1 MCYKSITQVKNI
13 FRNSLKKLKIF
24 SLKAAATLA
33 DIFHISKKYQSTPP
47 KSCLIISTTGI
58 GDTIWGTP
66 AIRALKKKVPGIH
79 LSVLANINGAEIFK
93 GNPFIDNF
101 FIFKKRIFNILSLL
115 NELRNNHFDTVI
127 VFHATDRII
136 WLMAYLTGA
145 GKIIGSIR
153 HSKGMDFVITH
164 PVNIPHNTHAIHAR
178 HLLIKELGAGSD
190 LKKIEL
196 FITDDERKRIDDF
209 LKKIGVNQ
217 NSIIIGFQPGAAKI
231 YKRWPEENF
240 VKLGKMLSE
249 IRNNIRIIITGDSN
263 EKELAEGISDKVNG
277 ISLAGKLTLREISA
291 VIERCSLFITNDTG
305 PMHIAVALGT
315 PTIAL
320 FSATGEENIEPY
332 RPVST
337 FTVISKPKP
346 CKECVSK
353 SCEKPVCMEQI
364 SPEEVYEVVKEQIA
378 NWICKDLRGHE
389 K

>member
-1 MCYKSITQVKNI
+1 MSI
-13 FRNSLKKLKIF
+13 FRNSLRKIKILFLKII
-24 SLKAAATLA
+24 ANIA
-33 DIFHISKKYQSTPP
+33 DVFHLTRKFVSDTPKK
-47 KSCLIISTTGI
+47 CLIISTTGI

-66 AIRALKKKVPGIH
+66 AIRALKKKMPGIH

-101 FIFKKRIFNILSLL
+101 FIFKKRIFDILSLL

-164 PVNIPHNTHAIHAR
+164 PVNIPYNTHAIHAR

-332 RPVST
+332 RSAST

-353 SCEKPVCMEQI
+353 ACVEPVCMEQI
-364 SPEEVYEVVKEQIA
+364 TPEEVFEAVKKQLF
-378 NWICKDLRGHE
+378 K
-389 K
+389 

>member
-1 MCYKSITQVKNI
+1 MSI
-13 FRNSLKKLKIF
+13 FRDS
-24 SLKAAATLA
+24 
-33 DIFHISKKYQSTPP
+33 SKKNKILSSKVIAGIADVFHLTRKFISDTP
-47 KSCLIISTTGI
+47 KKCLIISTTGI

-66 AIRALKKKVPGIH
+66 AIRALKKKMPGIH

-93 GNPFIDNF
+93 ENPFINNI
-101 FIFKKRIFNILSLL
+101 FIFKKGILNILSLL
-115 NELRNNHFDTVI
+115 NELRNNHFDTAI

-164 PVNIPHNTHAIHAR
+164 PVNIPHNTHAIYAR
-178 HLLIKELGAGSD
+178 HLLIKESGVESD
-190 LKKIEL
+190 SKKIEL
-196 FITDDERKRIDDF
+196 FVTDDERKRIDAF
-209 LKKIGVNQ
+209 LKKIGINQ
-217 NSIIIGFQPGAAKI
+217 NSFVIGFQPGAAKA

-249 IRNNIRIIITGDSN
+249 IRNNIRIIIAGDSN

-277 ISLAGKLTLREISA
+277 ISLAGRLTLREIFA

-332 RPVST
+332 RSVST
-337 FTVISKPKP
+337 FTVISKSKP
-346 CKECVSK
+346 CKECISK
-353 SCEKPVCMEQI
+353 ACEKPVCMEQI
-364 SPEEVYEVVKEQIA
+364 SPEEVFEVVKKQIA
-378 NWICKDLRGHE
+378 KQGTNIVN
-389 K
+389 

>member
-1 MCYKSITQVKNI
+1 MKNI

-24 SLKAAATLA
+24 SLKAIVTLS

-66 AIRALKKKVPGIH
+66 AIRALKESFPGIN
-79 LSVLANINGAEIFK
+79 LSVLTSINGEEILNK
-93 GNPFIDNF
+93 NPFIDKILVF
-101 FIFKKRIFNILSLL
+101 RKGTLNILSLL
-115 NELRNNHFDTVI
+115 KELRNNHFDTAI

-145 GKIIGSIR
+145 GKIVGSKR

-164 PVNIPHNTHAIHAR
+164 PVNIPHNTHAIYAR
-178 HLLIKELGAGSD
+178 HLLIKESGVESD
-190 LKKIEL
+190 SKKIEL
-196 FITDDERKRIDDF
+196 FVTDDERKRIDVF
-209 LKKIGVNQ
+209 LKKIGINQ
-217 NSIIIGFQPGAAKI
+217 NSFIIGFQPGAAKV

-249 IRNNIRIIITGDSN
+249 IKNNIRIIITGDSN

-277 ISLAGKLTLREISA
+277 ISFAGKLTLREIFA

-305 PMHIAVALGT
+305 PMHIAVALGI

-332 RPVST
+332 RSVST

-353 SCEKPVCMEQI
+353 ACVEPVCMEQI
-364 SPEEVYEVVKEQIA
+364 TPEEVFEAVKKQLL
-378 NWICKDLRGHE
+378 NNMQDRKHCKL
-389 K
+389 

>member
-1 MCYKSITQVKNI
+1 MKDI
-13 FRNSLKKLKIF
+13 FRNSLKKIKILFLKII
-24 SLKAAATLA
+24 ANIA
-33 DIFHISKKYQSTPP
+33 DAFYLTRKFVSDTPKK
-47 KSCLIISTTGI
+47 CLIISTTGI

-66 AIRALKKKVPGIH
+66 AIRALKKKMPGIH

-217 NSIIIGFQPGAAKI
+217 NSIIIGFQPGAAKT

-332 RPVST
+332 RSVST

-353 SCEKPVCMEQI
+353 ACVEPVCMEQI
-364 SPEEVYEVVKEQIA
+364 SPQEVYEVVKEQIA
-378 NWICKDLRGHE
+378 KQGTNIVN
-389 K
+389 